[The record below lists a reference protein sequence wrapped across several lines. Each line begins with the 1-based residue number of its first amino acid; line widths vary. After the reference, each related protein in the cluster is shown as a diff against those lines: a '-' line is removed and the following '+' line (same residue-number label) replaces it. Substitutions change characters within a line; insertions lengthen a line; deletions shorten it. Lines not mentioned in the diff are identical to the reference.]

1 MIFINPHIK
10 DNEVIIRFF
19 FKEKD
24 KMYKV
29 YMGINPET
37 IDLDMMLK
45 LFRALSKSGKVL

>member
-10 DNEVIIRFF
+10 YNEVIIRFF

-29 YMGINPET
+29 YMGIILKEFMQREEDT
-37 IDLDMMLK
+37 IIK
-45 LFRALSKSGKVL
+45 